1 MKNNLIIA
9 VVITVL
15 VSGGGGFYAGIKYQK
30 DKAPIIPENI
40 EQMRGQIGQR
50 NSSTR
55 GLNTVMGKIIG
66 TDESSIT
73 VQLADDSSKIIIVT
87 EGTMINRSEAGTA
100 DDLREGSEVVV
111 NGQPNSDGSISA
123 QNIQIG
129 TGFMKGSRPE

>member
-15 VSGGGGFYAGIKYQK
+15 VSGGGGFCAGIKYQK

>member
-30 DKAPIIPENI
+30 DKAPIFPENI

-55 GLNTVMGKIIG
+55 GLNAVRGKIIG
-66 TDESSIT
+66 ADESSIT
-73 VQLADDSSKIIIVT
+73 VQLEDDSSKIIIVT
-87 EGTMINRSEAGTA
+87 EGTMINRSETGTA

-111 NGQPNSDGSISA
+111 SGQPNSDGSITA
-123 QNIQIG
+123 LNIQIG

>member
-30 DKAPIIPENI
+30 DKAPIFPENI